1 MQNSSR
7 LLIGFVFAA
16 LVIGGFFTISGGELP
31 VVEQVSNPDAST
43 LASGGGDKLAQL
55 ALVVFVSAGA
65 IFSIGI
71 ALAVSAWF
79 LNRQIVK
86 AALEE
91 ARPVNIPQLTSPQV
105 ALQQSGSAISMVQ
118 KNIFPIVV
126 TIGVLAVMIFLILVF
141 SGNL

>member
-1 MQNSSR
+1 MQNSAR

-16 LVIGGFFTISGGELP
+16 LVIGGFFTVSGGDLP
-31 VVEQVSNPDAST
+31 AAEQVSNPDAST
-43 LASGGGDKLAQL
+43 LTGTNDKLAQL
-55 ALVVFVSAGA
+55 ALVVVVAGGA
-65 IFSIGI
+65 VMSIAI

-91 ARPVNIPQLTSPQV
+91 PKPVNLPQLTSPQA
-105 ALQQSGSAISMVQ
+105 ALQQSGPAISMVQ

-126 TIGVLAVMIFLILVF
+126 TIGVLAVMTFLILVF

>member
-1 MQNSSR
+1 MQNSAR

-16 LVIGGFFTISGGELP
+16 LVIGGFFTISGGEIP
-31 VVEQVSNPDAST
+31 AVEQVTNPDAST
-43 LASGGGDKLAQL
+43 LSGTGDKLAQL
-55 ALVVFVSAGA
+55 ALVVVVAGGA
-65 IFSIGI
+65 VMSIAI

-79 LNRQIVK
+79 LNKQIVR

-91 ARPVNIPQLTSPQV
+91 PKPVNIPQLSSPQV
-105 ALQQSGSAISMVQ
+105 ALQQSGSAISVVQ

-126 TIGVLAVMIFLILVF
+126 TIGVLAVMTFLILVF

>member
-1 MQNSSR
+1 MQNSAR

-16 LVIGGFFTISGGELP
+16 LVIGGFFTVSGGDLP
-31 VVEQVSNPDAST
+31 AAEQVSNPDAST
-43 LASGGGDKLAQL
+43 LTGTNDKLAQL
-55 ALVVFVSAGA
+55 ALVVVVAGGA
-65 IFSIGI
+65 VMSIAI

-86 AALEE
+86 AALE
-91 ARPVNIPQLTSPQV
+91 APKPVNLPQLTSPQA
-105 ALQQSGSAISMVQ
+105 ALQQSGPAISMVQ

-126 TIGVLAVMIFLILVF
+126 TIGVLAVMTFLILVF

>member
-1 MQNSSR
+1 MQNSAR

-16 LVIGGFFTISGGELP
+16 LVIGGYFTVTGGDLP
-31 VVEQVSNPDAST
+31 TATQVTNPDASVLDGT
-43 LASGGGDKLAQL
+43 NDKLAQL
-55 ALVVFVSAGA
+55 ALVVVVTSGA
-65 IFSIGI
+65 IFSIGL

-86 AALEE
+86 TSLED
-91 ARPVNIPQLTSPQV
+91 PKPINLPLLSSPQT

-126 TIGVLAVMIFLILVF
+126 TIGVLAAMLFLILVF
-141 SGNL
+141 SGTL

>member
-1 MQNSSR
+1 MQNSAR

-31 VVEQVSNPDAST
+31 VVEQVSNPDASV
-43 LASGGGDKLAQL
+43 LARGDDKVPQL
-55 ALVVFVSAGA
+55 ALVVVVAVGA

-91 ARPVNIPQLTSPQV
+91 PKPVNLPQLTSPQA
-105 ALQQSGSAISMVQ
+105 ALQQSGPAISMVQ

-126 TIGVLAVMIFLILVF
+126 TIGLLAVMAFLILVF